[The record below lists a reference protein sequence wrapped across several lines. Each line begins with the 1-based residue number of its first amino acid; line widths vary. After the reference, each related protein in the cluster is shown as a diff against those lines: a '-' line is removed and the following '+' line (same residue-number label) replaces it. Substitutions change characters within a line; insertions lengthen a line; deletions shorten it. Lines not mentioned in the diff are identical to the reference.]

1 MSSVSGFAD
10 QSRVGR
16 HFPTTRWSIIAA
28 SKQTSDR
35 SCSIAL
41 EALCGA
47 YWYPLY
53 SYARWQGATP
63 ENAQDLTQGF
73 FARLLEKHYLDD
85 FDRERGRFR
94 TFLLAAFRHYVAN
107 ERERERTQKR
117 GSGQVLIPLDVEDA
131 ERCYRLEPSHN
142 VTPEKIYEQ
151 RWAVTLLERALARL
165 KFEAGSSPHFDTLRV
180 FLTGN
185 SPGTS
190 YKELAARLGTTE
202 AALKVAVHRLRR
214 RFGVLLRKEIADT
227 VAGPEEADDELHYL
241 LSVLSS

>member
-1 MSSVSGFAD
+1 
-10 QSRVGR
+10 
-16 HFPTTRWSIIAA
+16 
-28 SKQTSDR
+28 
-35 SCSIAL
+35 
-41 EALCGA
+41 
-47 YWYPLY
+47 
-53 SYARWQGATP
+53 
-63 ENAQDLTQGF
+63 
-73 FARLLEKHYLDD
+73 
-85 FDRERGRFR
+85 
-94 TFLLAAFRHYVAN
+94 
-107 ERERERTQKR
+107 
-117 GSGQVLIPLDVEDA
+117 
-131 ERCYRLEPSHN
+131 
-142 VTPEKIYEQ
+142 
-151 RWAVTLLERALARL
+151 LLERALARL